1 MVGTAFSLPER
12 AASERGCVGGCGLGQ
27 GSLEPSTEYYS
38 QFRSSLLGSAPGA
51 YRADKGQASMALLAP
66 PSSQAPAKD
75 SGRIKPRAA
84 SLGWI
89 QGSCRFGKSAPA
101 AVLARRHAPAIRGPS
116 CRVLAPAVS
125 VLGGRAPKS
134 ESTSAIFTRTGT
146 PPGAKVLTGR
156 HARGHKLARSRA
168 VARSA
173 SGRPPYL
180 LGWQR
185 VRGGA
190 HERHH
195 PDISRRCQA
204 VLS

>member
-1 MVGTAFSLPER
+1 
-12 AASERGCVGGCGLGQ
+12 LGQ
-27 GSLEPSTEYYS
+27 GSQLEPLTEFYRH
-38 QFRSSLLGSAPGA
+38 FRSSLLGSGA
-51 YRADKGQASMALLAP
+51 YRTDKGSSIDGVACAA
-66 PSSQAPAKD
+66 PSSRAPVKD